1 MNKRQMKT
9 LMNIFPE
16 AVNLKLRQSSE
27 SVKTDLLQIKFDARR
42 YEKLRDLNVSEMSL
56 SEFVELIVYKNLESV
71 SKTINVGEENREKLN
86 ERILRLTEMKSKS
99 EVTIENL
106 KKENEKMRLE
116 IENKTVDVSK
126 LQKNLHEM
134 SKYNSVLQGKLENI
148 EKPSLLH
155 ETYQHLPERGES
167 AFVRLSKPTQ
177 VNNKDEILNT
187 LAEISS
193 NQTNIQTSC
202 QQMKQGQDVG
212 FSKLVT
218 ITQVCIMVI
227 YFWRVQEIL
236 SGCSPEAA
244 GDAGEVLSSRAG
256 QQD

>member
-1 MNKRQMKT
+1 MNKVQTAINAQLEQVIERQKHLGKIEQT
-9 LMNIFPE
+9 TNENPEPNDDILPE

-27 SVKTDLLQIKFDARR
+27 SVKTDLMQIKFDARR

-116 IENKTVDVSK
+116 IENKTGDVSK

-148 EKPSLLH
+148 EKPSLH
-155 ETYQHLPERGES
+155 ETHQLLPERGES
-167 AFVRLSKPTQ
+167 AFVRLAKPAH

-187 LAEISS
+187 LALISS

-212 FSKLVT
+212 CSKLVI
-218 ITQVCIMVI
+218 ITQVGV
-227 YFWRVQEIL
+227 
-236 SGCSPEAA
+236 
-244 GDAGEVLSSRAG
+244 RAN
-256 QQD
+256 

>member
-1 MNKRQMKT
+1 M
-9 LMNIFPE
+9 IFLE

-71 SKTINVGEENREKLN
+71 SKTINSGEENREKLN

-99 EVTIENL
+99 ELTIENL
-106 KKENEKMRLE
+106 KRENEKMRRE
-116 IENKTVDVSK
+116 IENKTENISK

-148 EKPSLLH
+148 ENRNF
-155 ETYQHLPERGES
+155 ETHHQQLIPERGES
-167 AFVRLSKPTQ
+167 AFVRIGKPTQ
-177 VNNKDEILNT
+177 VNDKDDILNT
-187 LAEISS
+187 LAVISS
-193 NQTNIQTSC
+193 NQTNIQNSC
-202 QQMKQGQDVG
+202 QQIKQGNDVG

-218 ITQVCIMVI
+218 INQVGIDQGKC
-227 YFWRVQEIL
+227 
-236 SGCSPEAA
+236 
-244 GDAGEVLSSRAG
+244 
-256 QQD
+256 

>member
-1 MNKRQMKT
+1 M
-9 LMNIFPE
+9 
-16 AVNLKLRQSSE
+16 NLKLRQSSE

-116 IENKTVDVSK
+116 IENKTGDVSK

-148 EKPSLLH
+148 EKSSLH
-155 ETYQHLPERGES
+155 ETHQLLPERGES
-167 AFVRLSKPTQ
+167 SAFVRLGKPAP
-177 VNNKDEILNT
+177 VNNQDEILNT
-187 LAEISS
+187 LAVISS

-218 ITQVCIMVI
+218 ITQVCIKATTYSCVI
-227 YFWRVQEIL
+227 KN
-236 SGCSPEAA
+236 
-244 GDAGEVLSSRAG
+244 
-256 QQD
+256 

>member
-1 MNKRQMKT
+1 M
-9 LMNIFPE
+9 
-16 AVNLKLRQSSE
+16 NLKLRQSSE

-148 EKPSLLH
+148 EKPSLH
-155 ETYQHLPERGES
+155 ETRQLLPERES
-167 AFVRLSKPTQ
+167 AFVRLGKPAQ

-187 LAEISS
+187 LALISS

-212 FSKLVT
+212 FSKLVI
-218 ITQVCIMVI
+218 ITQVGV
-227 YFWRVQEIL
+227 
-236 SGCSPEAA
+236 
-244 GDAGEVLSSRAG
+244 RAN
-256 QQD
+256 

>member
-1 MNKRQMKT
+1 MV
-9 LMNIFPE
+9 IFLE

-71 SKTINVGEENREKLN
+71 SKTINSGEENRAKLN

-99 EVTIENL
+99 EITIENL
-106 KKENEKMRLE
+106 KKENEKMRRE
-116 IENKTVDVSK
+116 IENKTENISK
-126 LQKNLHEM
+126 LQNNLHEM

-148 EKPSLLH
+148 ENRNF
-155 ETYQHLPERGES
+155 ETQQHTAPERGQS
-167 AFVRLSKPTQ
+167 AFVRLGKPTQ
-177 VNNKDEILNT
+177 VNDNKDEILNT

-193 NQTNIQTSC
+193 NQTNIQNSC
-202 QQMKQGQDVG
+202 QQIKQGNDVG

-218 ITQVCIMVI
+218 INQVDID
-227 YFWRVQEIL
+227 Q
-236 SGCSPEAA
+236 
-244 GDAGEVLSSRAG
+244 G
-256 QQD
+256 QC